1 MAKTCV
7 DKNVKIISTIS
18 QSVLILK
25 MYEKKFDDT
34 KGAIR
39 IVQKGQTIQWPKVKD
54 KRTNNNIQ
62 NTTQKTKD

>member
-39 IVQKGQTIQWPKVKD
+39 SCLKRIDNTMAKGKGQKD
-54 KRTNNNIQ
+54 KQ
-62 NTTQKTKD
+62 